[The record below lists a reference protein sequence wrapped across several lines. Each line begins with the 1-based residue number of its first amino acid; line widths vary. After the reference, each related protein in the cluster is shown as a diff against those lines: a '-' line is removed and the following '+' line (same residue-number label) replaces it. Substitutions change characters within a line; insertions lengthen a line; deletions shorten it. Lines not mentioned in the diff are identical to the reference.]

1 MYIDEEQAD
10 CRKEL
15 GTIKIESYRVHI
27 ITYHKSSNFQGGIK
41 LPGDYLKPLN
51 EKAKKIG
58 SHMVR

>member
-15 GTIKIESYRVHI
+15 GMIKIKSYRVQI
-27 ITYHKSSNFQGGIK
+27 ITNHKPLSFQEIK
-41 LPGDYLKPLN
+41 LPGDYLKPVN